1 MIGDKKNL
9 RAGLVIKVTQ
19 NKPKRKIVYLKIL
32 RLFEDK
38 QEMLTVDLN
47 SKFHDGR
54 EYEIIDYYFVEKEN
68 VILIASMKETRKLK

>member
-9 RAGLVIKVTQ
+9 RAGLVIKVTP

-54 EYEIIDYYFVEKEN
+54 EYEIIGYDFVEKEN
-68 VILIASMKETRKLK
+68 IILIASKRIFTNQI